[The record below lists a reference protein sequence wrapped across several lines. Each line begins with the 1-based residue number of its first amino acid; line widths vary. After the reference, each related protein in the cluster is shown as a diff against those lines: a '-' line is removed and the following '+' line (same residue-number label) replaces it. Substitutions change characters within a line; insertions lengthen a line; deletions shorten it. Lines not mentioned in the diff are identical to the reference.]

1 MKLSRS
7 EQKRRI
13 KQVEKLV
20 EEMAVLPAS
29 LLGELPVDEE
39 VRLLLQEIAG
49 LKTGSRKRQIKYI
62 TKLLRDEP
70 TEELYAFLEKR
81 KGTALQKKKQ
91 FHEVEYLRDILI
103 EEAITARREAK
114 AEHLDLT
121 EDWSSKVVKDIAA
134 ELPSV
139 DRHELHRLAFFFAMS
154 RNKQH
159 SREIFRLLQAAQER
173 EAMARK
179 FKEAS

>member
-13 KQVEKLV
+13 KQVEELV
-20 EEMAVLPAS
+20 EELAVLPAS
-29 LLGELPVDEE
+29 LLRELPVDEE
-39 VRLLLQEIAG
+39 IRLLFKGITG
-49 LKTGSRKRQIKYI
+49 LKTGTRKRQIKYI

-103 EEAITARREAK
+103 EEAIAARRAAK
-114 AEHLDLT
+114 EENIDFT
-121 EDWSSKVVKDIAA
+121 EDWSSEVVKDIAA

-139 DRHELHRLAFFFAMS
+139 DRYELHRLAFFFAMS
-154 RNKQH
+154 RNKQY
-159 SREIFRLLQAAQER
+159 SREIFRLLQAAQEK
-173 EAMARK
+173 ELMTRK
-179 FKEAS
+179 MQEV

>member
-1 MKLSRS
+1 MKVSRS

-20 EEMAVLPAS
+20 EELAVLPAG
-29 LLGELPVDEE
+29 LLNELPVDEE
-39 VRLLLQEIAG
+39 VQGLFQEVAG
-49 LKTGSRKRQIKYI
+49 LKGGSRKRQIKYI
-62 TKLLRDEP
+62 TKLLRDDPNEK
-70 TEELYAFLEKR
+70 LYAFLEKR
-81 KGTALQKKKQ
+81 KGTALQKKKR

-103 EEAITARREAK
+103 EEAIAARRAAK
-114 AEHLDLT
+114 AEYMDLT

-139 DRHELHRLAFFFAMS
+139 DQHELHRLAFLFAMS

-159 SREIFRLLQAAQER
+159 SREIFRLLQATQER
-173 EAMARK
+173 EAMGRK
-179 FKEAS
+179 MAEE